1 MTESISI
8 TSLETQQGPIEI
20 EYQYVGDL
28 DPSRPL
34 VVFLHEGLGSRAMW
48 KDFPH
53 ACCDAIGVSG
63 LVYSRPGYG
72 KSTPRDSAEKWPV
85 DFMHRQA
92 FDVLPKLLKRL
103 EISAEQRPLFLLGH
117 SDGGSIALLYA
128 SQPHT
133 QIKGVIALA
142 PHLFVED
149 VSIDSIRQARETYL
163 STDLKSKLA
172 RYHDD
177 PDSAFW
183 GWNDIWLSDAFR
195 RWNIEAEVSN
205 VTVPILAIQG
215 ENDEY
220 GSLEQIRRIKAHCP
234 QTRLLALPDCGHSPH
249 RDQPDALLQNCRD
262 FVQGLIGSA

>member
-1 MTESISI
+1 M
-8 TSLETQQGPIEI
+8 
-20 EYQYVGDL
+20 
-28 DPSRPL
+28 
-34 VVFLHEGLGSRAMW
+34 
-48 KDFPH
+48 
-53 ACCDAIGVSG
+53 
-63 LVYSRPGYG
+63 
-72 KSTPRDSAEKWPV
+72 
-85 DFMHRQA
+85 
-92 FDVLPKLLKRL
+92 
-103 EISAEQRPLFLLGH
+103 LFRS